1 MSTEVR
7 LSTRDPAP
15 EKIQARH
22 CDRHAVVYV
31 RQSTL
36 RQVEQNRESTR
47 LQYGLADR
55 ACRLGWRRD
64 QVGVIDDDLGRSGAP
79 TSDRPGFQRLVAE
92 VGLGHVGR
100 GYVLKPSG
108 EIALDPDEGV
118 LHRLGHLR

>member
-36 RQVEQNRESTR
+36 CISR
-47 LQYGLADR
+47 
-55 ACRLGWRRD
+55 
-64 QVGVIDDDLGRSGAP
+64 
-79 TSDRPGFQRLVAE
+79 
-92 VGLGHVGR
+92 
-100 GYVLKPSG
+100 LKPPVIS
-108 EIALDPDEGV
+108 A
-118 LHRLGHLR
+118 